1 MEKGGVRKTVEF
13 SRHLV
18 KPLKSLAEQVG
29 LGVDELVNVAV
40 YELLVRTGHARPL
53 SSSVPPPRGVDL
65 IDRAEPAPPPRRRA
79 GGGGAGRQ
87 ARPQAARE
95 QMLYF
100 QIDGGEPI
108 PVRKRVFLLGRGSKC
123 DYILRDRGVSR
134 EHAVI
139 TRERGGWFIEDLN
152 SANGVWINGEQIAKH
167 RLTGDEEIQI
177 SNYTL
182 HFMMK

>member
-1 MEKGGVRKTVEF
+1 MDKGGVRKTVEF

-40 YELLVRTGHARPL
+40 YELLVRTGHARPQ

-65 IDRAEPAPPPRRRA
+65 VDRAEPAPPPRRP
-79 GGGGAGRQ
+79 GGAAAGRQ
-87 ARPQAARE
+87 APRSQAARE
-95 QMLYF
+95 RLLYF

-108 PVRKRVFLLGRGSKC
+108 AVRKRVFLLGRGSKC

-167 RLTGDEEIQI
+167 RLSGDEEIQI

-182 HFMMK
+182 QFMLK